1 MTDGAFTFYG
11 IPYARPPVGDLR
23 FKYAKPLNSLE
34 YCWNDT
40 FLAHNKTDVCLQ
52 ILSNG
57 TVIGNENCL
66 TLDVVTPFVRY
77 DNPLPVVVLIGADS
91 LMGGSP
97 GKLIPSITQCK
108 NKEVVFVRPNFR
120 LGALG
125 FLALNVLSRAD
136 YPNSSGNYA
145 LSDILEAL
153 TWVQLNIEHFG
164 GDPKSVTL
172 VGHKAGATLVTA
184 LSTIPNAAK
193 FFTRAWATSGS
204 AIFPNKTLMESEL
217 DNKSFLEAVQC
228 ENAECLMKM
237 DAVKLITSV
246 EDTWRKLQIDLPSKG
261 DFKKFHQWLVSGC
274 KFITICFFVLS
285 FLNVIDG
292 IYVV

>member
-1 MTDGAFTFYG
+1 MVDGAFAFYG
-11 IPYARPPVGDLR
+11 IPYARPPVGELR
-23 FKYAKPLNSLE
+23 FKYAKPLNSLG
-34 YCWNDT
+34 YCWNGT
-40 FLAHNKTDVCLQ
+40 FLSHNETEVCLQ

-57 TVIGNENCL
+57 TVVGKEDCL

-97 GKLIPSITQCK
+97 GKLIPSTTQCK

-125 FLALNVLSRAD
+125 FLALNVLSRDD
-136 YPNSSGNYA
+136 YPNASGNYG

-153 TWVQLNIEHFG
+153 KWVQLNIEHFG

-172 VGHKAGATLVTA
+172 VGHKAGGTLVTA
-184 LSTIPNAAK
+184 LSTVPNATK
-193 FFTRAWATSGS
+193 YFSRAWAASGS
-204 AIFPNKTLMESEL
+204 AIFPNRSLMESEL

-228 ENAECLMKM
+228 ENAECLKNM

-246 EDTWRKLQIDLPSKG
+246 EDTWRKPQTDLPQSGGPSKR
-261 DFKKFHQWLVSGC
+261 HQWLVGGAFF
-274 KFITICFFVLS
+274 KF
-285 FLNVIDG
+285 
-292 IYVV
+292 